1 MSSFQRALR
10 IIFEKRINQ
19 LNWSILFAQFQLEG
33 YIYTALLHKYLDDFC
48 NDEQDWWKFN
58 GVEQAH
64 MRVYVNVHNI
74 NRHMDLLLN
83 LLSSILALRVLL
95 SSTWIIDM
103 VEPNRY
109 HAAGYNQA
117 RNHLKYTQS
126 LKGIVPNFEYITFFS
141 CTTKRNIYLCFIYIF
156 KR

>member
-1 MSSFQRALR
+1 M
-10 IIFEKRINQ
+10 N
-19 LNWSILFAQFQLEG
+19 
-33 YIYTALLHKYLDDFC
+33 YLLV
-48 NDEQDWWKFN
+48 DWWKFN

-74 NRHMDLLLN
+74 NRHMSLLLN
-83 LLSSILALRVLL
+83 LLSSFLALRVLL

-117 RNHLKYTQS
+117 GYHLKYTS
-126 LKGIVPNFEYITFFS
+126 SPNEINIRAYISVETIKFRIVG
-141 CTTKRNIYLCFIYIF
+141 
-156 KR
+156 